1 MHSPPSVLILAAG
14 RGERMRPLTDVVPK
28 PLLPVA
34 GRPLITYLIDGL
46 VAAGMH
52 DIVINHAHLGEQLV
66 AALGDGRDYGVRIE
80 YSAEGPTGL
89 ETGGGIFHA
98 LRLIR
103 SDPFVVING
112 DIWTDYPF
120 AQLPATVPGLA
131 HLVLVDSPM
140 HHLGGDFALR
150 EGRVSE
156 DGGARLTFSGIGVYR
171 RALFSQ
177 CVAGKF
183 PLAPLL
189 RQAMRDARVT
199 GEHYRGKW
207 LDIGTP
213 ERLSELERALRI
225 RTS

>member
-1 MHSPPSVLILAAG
+1 MILAAG

-46 VAAGMH
+46 AAAGIH
-52 DIVINHAHLGEQLV
+52 DIVINHAHLGEQLM
-66 AALGDGRDYGVRIE
+66 AALGDGQEYGVQIE
-80 YSAEGPTGL
+80 YSAEGPIGL

-98 LRLIR
+98 LKLIR
-103 SDPFVVING
+103 SDPFIVING

-120 AQLPATVPGLA
+120 ARLPATVPGLA
-131 HLVLVDSPM
+131 HLVLVDNPM
-140 HHLGGDFALR
+140 HHPGGDFVLR

-156 DGGARLTFSGIGVYR
+156 DGSARLTFSGIGVYR
-171 RALFSQ
+171 RALFRN
-177 CVAGKF
+177 CGAGKF

-189 RQAMRDARVT
+189 RQAMKNAGVS

-213 ERLSELERALRI
+213 ERLSALEDSLRI
-225 RTS
+225 GAK